1 VRYKR
6 PGKAMQFNAARN
18 QEAD

>member
-18 QEAD
+18 Q

>member
-1 VRYKR
+1 
-6 PGKAMQFNAARN
+6 MQFNAARN